1 MGKFCDIHVR
11 NLDFLFCF
19 LFFTYLLKAS
29 HLGDLTAQLFIY
41 IYIKNLFKIDY
52 CDIVVLAL
60 CYF

>member
-1 MGKFCDIHVR
+1 MGKK
-11 NLDFLFCF
+11 LGFLEAIL

-29 HLGDLTAQLFIY
+29 HLGGLTAQLFIY

-52 CDIVVLAL
+52 RDIVVLAL